1 MSGPALTQHDR
12 LTIGKARKTLRQAA
26 DQLDLAL
33 DRHHRDTSEA
43 ALRVG
48 YAALQ
53 ARDAADICRR
63 LYLRLDRRDPP
74 WPPEQEDAEAD
85 RPEDLPVPA
94 NADQRSEEL
103 DGRVKPHRERN
114 P

>member
-1 MSGPALTQHDR
+1 MTGLPLTRQDR
-12 LTIGKARKTLRQAA
+12 LTIGRARTKLRHAL

-33 DRHHRDTSEA
+33 ERGNRDTMEA

-48 YAALQ
+48 YAALV
-53 ARDAADICRR
+53 ARDAADTCRR

-85 RPEDLPVPA
+85 RPEDLPIPP
-94 NADQRSEEL
+94 NADKHYCEM
-103 DGRVKPHRERN
+103 DGG
-114 P
+114 